1 MITPSNGS
9 FSSLPN
15 GRIIDFES
23 AEIRTVPFQ
32 DSLYLW
38 VNGHQPDPELDVR
51 LAPRYYTD
59 RPDYWAIEVVAIRS
73 AAGSN
78 DSDPKPNA
86 RFECA
91 IPLVGITGLLGVTVV
106 GANRVQRI
114 DLVESAASL

>member
-38 VNGHQPDPELDVR
+38 VNGNQPDLELDVR

-78 DSDPKPNA
+78 DPDPGSKA

-91 IPLVGITGLLGVTVV
+91 IPLVGVTGVLGITVI

-114 DLVESAASL
+114 DLLESYAAV

>member
-1 MITPSNGS
+1 MISPSNGS

-38 VNGHQPDPELDVR
+38 VSGNQPDPELDVR

-59 RPDYWAIEVVAIRS
+59 RPEYWAIEVVAIRS
-73 AAGSN
+73 AVGSN
-78 DSDPKPNA
+78 DRNREPKTG
-86 RFECA
+86 FDCA
-91 IPLVGITGLLGVTVV
+91 IPLVGVTGLLGISVV

-114 DLVESAASL
+114 DLVESAANL

>member
-1 MITPSNGS
+1 MITTSNGS

-15 GRIIDFES
+15 GRIIDFDL

-38 VNGHQPDPELDVR
+38 VSGDLPDPELEVR

-59 RPDYWAIEVVAIRS
+59 CPEYWAIEVVAIR
-73 AAGSN
+73 AATGSN
-78 DSDPKPNA
+78 DRDPQPKA

-91 IPLVGITGLLGVTVV
+91 IPLVGVTGLLGITVV

-114 DLVESAASL
+114 DLAECGTNL